1 MRRKKDKNKNIKT
14 DLLKDLSQLSLDEMN
29 VLNKSLPI
37 ALQSKLQ
44 QLSSS
49 SDIED
54 IMKANLY
61 LDTKAR
67 QNSQTKSI
75 LFDPNELNDS
85 GKGFKDPRYYGS
97 LSFDTLRRM
106 GDIFIIRSVVNTRVE
121 QVQNFLHFSLDE
133 QKAGFTIKK
142 KQSRFENK
150 TKELTEED
158 KKKIEQ
164 IVDFL
169 ENGGIRDKWESF
181 DTFQDFGRKIVFD
194 SLTLDQLAF
203 EVTRDRG
210 WNLSKFRAIDASLI
224 RLLDSNDPKLQS
236 EFEKYRFK
244 GYLPRFCMVWD
255 NQIVQNPVTKEH
267 VIFYPWELG
276 YGVRNKSTNIY
287 KNGYGTSEL
296 ETLVNII
303 TYILW
308 GFEYNGNFF
317 SKGSQPKG
325 FINVKNSNIDNA
337 TLNEFRQAW
346 TQTMRG
352 VSNSHRTPIINGIDL
367 EWVDL
372 QRNNRDMEFTEWVKF
387 LLIITCSVYR
397 IDPSE
402 LGFQFKDQAQV
413 FGQDGQKERLDHSKE
428 KGLKPLLLFVQN
440 IINYFIVSE
449 LDENFEFVFTG
460 IEIEDEEK
468 QVSLDKT
475 KLESGMVSM
484 EDMFKK
490 YSGRDF
496 DPEKDTILNQVYQSA
511 AAQKQ
516 QSQQFGGPQ
525 MNEEVDNQ
533 TAGEEEMENPFD
545 KYEKSFN
552 SNPIAAAAFDYID
565 KNWGK

>member
-1 MRRKKDKNKNIKT
+1 MKKNKNRNNEKGQQT
-14 DLLKDLSQLSLDEMN
+14 DLIKSLSQLSLDEIIA
-29 VLNKSLPI
+29 LNKSVPTL
-37 ALQSKLQ
+37 LQSKLQ
-44 QLSSS
+44 QMSGSN
-49 SDIED
+49 DVEE

-61 LDTKAR
+61 LDNIKNRNNQAKA
-67 QNSQTKSI
+67 I

-106 GDIFIIRSVVNTRVE
+106 GDIFIVRSVVNTRVE

-133 QKAGFTIKK
+133 QKTGFTIRK
-142 KQSRFENK
+142 KQSRFESQN
-150 TKELTEED
+150 KELTEED
-158 KKKIEQ
+158 KRKIES

-169 ENGGIRDKWESF
+169 EKGGIRDKWESF

-203 EVTRDRG
+203 EIVRDKG
-210 WNLSKFRAIDASLI
+210 WNLAKFRAIDASLI
-224 RLLDSNDPKLQS
+224 RLLDSNDPKLQD

-244 GYLPRFCMVWD
+244 GYLPRYCMVWD
-255 NQIVQNPVTKEH
+255 NQIVQNPLTKES
-267 VIFYPWELG
+267 VVFYPWELG
-276 YGVRNKSTNIY
+276 YGIRNKSTNIY

-296 ETLVNII
+296 ETLMNII

-325 FINVKNSNIDNA
+325 FINIKNSNIDNA

-346 TQTMRG
+346 QQTMRG
-352 VSNSHRTPIINGIDL
+352 VSNAHRTPIINGIDL

-387 LLIITCSVYR
+387 LIIITCSVYR

-402 LGFQFKDQAQV
+402 LGFQFKDQAQI

-428 KGLKPLLLFVQN
+428 KGLKPLLLFIQN
-440 IINYFIVSE
+440 IINHFIVSE

-460 IEIEDEEK
+460 IEIEDEER

-516 QSQQFGGPQ
+516 QDQQFGGPQ

-533 TAGEEEMENPFD
+533 ITEEGQKKEIPLMHRHLIISINIGVNET
-545 KYEKSFN
+545 
-552 SNPIAAAAFDYID
+552 I
-565 KNWGK
+565 